1 MSDHDSAAGQ
11 GFSAGVG
18 IRVTRHDDDDDGS
31 AVVEAVLDAGA
42 QHLNRHGT
50 VHGGALA
57 TLVDS
62 AMGAAVADAGSEAP
76 VTIEMKV
83 TYLEPAQPGLLTARA
98 TVRKRGRRV
107 TIVEAEVEQ
116 GDDLVVHAIATFA
129 S

>member
-1 MSDHDSAAGQ
+1 MGDDDRDGQ
-11 GFSAGVG
+11 GFSTEVG
-18 IRVTRHDDDDDGS
+18 IRVTRHDDDGDGR
-31 AVVEAVLDAGA
+31 ALVEAVLDAGPR
-42 QHLNRHGT
+42 HLNGHGT

-62 AMGAAVADAGSEAP
+62 AMGAAVADAGSDAP

-83 TYLEPAQPGLLTARA
+83 TYLEPAQPGRVTARA

-116 GDDLVVHAIATFA
+116 DRELVAHAIATFA

>member
-1 MSDHDSAAGQ
+1 MSDDDGTASP
-11 GFSAGVG
+11 GFSSEVG
-18 IRVTRHDDDDDGS
+18 IQVTEHDDDGDGS
-31 AVVEAVLDAGA
+31 AVVEAVLDAGPR
-42 QHLNRHGT
+42 HLNRHGT

-83 TYLEPAQPGLLTARA
+83 TYLEPAQPGRVTARA

-116 GDDLVVHAIATFA
+116 DDELVAHAIATFA